1 MDKSFYYVVSALS
14 VAPLSNQ
21 LKINRI
27 PHSIE
32 TNAELPRLQ
41 IDELAI
47 VFPDL
52 PVSEYDRVRN
62 MFGEVGECYPN

>member
-14 VAPLSNQ
+14 VLPLSNQ
-21 LKINRI
+21 LNLDRI

-32 TNAELPRLQ
+32 TNAVLPRLQ

-52 PVSEYDRVRN
+52 PVSQYNQVRN
-62 MFGEVGECYPN
+62 MFGNVGECYPN